1 MQDFKKLRVWQ
12 AAHRLTLDLYRA
24 TGSYPGEELYGLM
37 RQSRESSSFVPTNIA
52 EGCGRD
58 SKREFARFLRIA
70 AGSSNELEYQLILG
84 RDLEYL
90 PPPDFTRLTGQLME
104 VRRMLTALIA
114 RVTGTDGGSPCN
126 LGAD

>member
-12 AAHRLTLDLYRA
+12 AAHRLTLDVYRA
-24 TGSYPGEELYGLM
+24 TGSYPREELYGLM
-37 RQSRESSSFVPTNIA
+37 RQSRESSSSVPTNIA
-52 EGCGRD
+52 EGCGRG

-90 PPPDFTRLTGQLME
+90 PPPDFIRLTGLLME

-114 RVTGTDGGSPCN
+114 RVTGPNGGSQCN